1 MDNICHTHKKGL
13 FLISTL
19 LILLFSSCA
28 SRRNIVLLRDI
39 DQVRSMAN
47 TQTYNTK
54 IAKDDK
60 LSIIVSCG
68 DPEVSAP
75 YNTPMTAAIQQGI
88 GYGSNYTDNATGYI
102 VDRNGCIDFPTL
114 GRIKVEGLTR
124 DQLIDTL
131 QIRLGEQVKDPT
143 VTIQFMNFHIT
154 LLGAIR
160 TPGNYRVTTERISV
174 LDAIGMGGDLPLKS
188 KRKNV
193 LVIRDKGGEVMHGRL
208 NLTSAS
214 IFNSEF
220 FYLQQND
227 VVYIEPSR
235 SGIQDGTTSSFLPY
249 MFSILSSA
257 IALVA
262 IFVR

>member
-39 DQVRSMAN
+39 DNARTLAN
-47 TQTYNTK
+47 TETYNMK

-60 LSIIVSCG
+60 LSIVVSCG
-68 DPEVSAP
+68 DLEVSAP
-75 YNTPMTAAIQQGI
+75 YNTPMTALYQQGV
-88 GYGSNYTDNATGYI
+88 GGMTQDGPSGYI

-114 GRIKVEGLTR
+114 GRLKVEGMTR
-124 DQLIDTL
+124 DQLVDTL
-131 QIRLGEQVKDPT
+131 QTRLSEQIKDPT

-154 LLGAIR
+154 MLGAVR
-160 TPGNYRVTTERISV
+160 SPGKYRVNTERVSV
-174 LDAIGMGGDLPLKS
+174 LDAIGMAGDLPLKS

-193 LVIRDKGGEVMHGRL
+193 LVVRDKGGEVQHGRL

-227 VVYIEPSR
+227 VVYVEPSR